1 MRTEAW
7 HYEKLASEALRAVM
21 SAFDDVDPEVADCES
36 AGDVVTLTLA
46 GRMKCVVNTQRPA
59 RQIWLAANARGW
71 HFSWDAGSR
80 RWLDDKGQGDELFA
94 TIARVVKDATGAD
107 VRFA

>member
-1 MRTEAW
+1 MDEPT
-7 HYEKLASEALRAVM
+7 YEKLASEALRRVTKG
-21 SAFDDVDPEVADCES
+21 FDDVDPEVADCET

-46 GRMKCVVNTQRPA
+46 GRSKCVVNTQRPA

-71 HFSWDAGSR
+71 HFSWDEASR
-80 RWLDDKGQGDELFA
+80 RWLDDKGRGEELFA
-94 TIARVVKDATGAD
+94 TLARIVKDTTGAD